1 MPDQTCA
8 NCGANVPDRAA
19 FCPACG
25 TPRDVGVGTADVDDG
40 GSDRSAEDPTG
51 VMPSTQVL
59 PETEPASASPQ
70 SSDTGWQTP
79 TPRQDPAGTPT
90 WQSPPPAS
98 TPTWQASEAPTA
110 PAWQSAPAPPPGWQS
125 PPSGPPADGPPGAPA
140 AGWQAA
146 HPSSSTGT
154 SAAKS
159 SAGDSVAG
167 ALGVVG
173 GAIAVLAVFLTW
185 IKVELGGIGST
196 SGTGWRTTQD
206 GKIMLAIGIAAVILG
221 AILFAN
227 RHFGLRLLLLVAGVG
242 AIAVGIRDLLDV
254 GPVADEIKK
263 TGLPV
268 TGHSAGIGL
277 YLVLVAGVLLVLAA
291 LIAFTGGS
299 KRGRQPV
306 G

>member
-8 NCGANVPDRAA
+8 NCGSNVPDRAA
-19 FCPACG
+19 FCPECG
-25 TPRDVGVGTADVDDG
+25 TPRDAEAGTVAADRS
-40 GSDRSAEDPTG
+40 GSDRSADDPTG

-59 PETEPASASPQ
+59 PETEPAIASPPDPQ
-70 SSDTGWQTP
+70 TSWQTP
-79 TPRQDPAGTPT
+79 TPRQDPGTPA

-98 TPTWQASEAPTA
+98 TPTWQ
-110 PAWQSAPAPPPGWQS
+110 APAPPPGWQS

-146 HPSSSTGT
+146 YPSSSTGT

-159 SAGDSVAG
+159 SAGDPVAG

-227 RHFGLRLLLLVAGVG
+227 RHFGLRLLLLAAGMG

-277 YLVLVAGVLLVLAA
+277 YLVLVAGVVLVLAA